1 MPSPKLYMLLLG
13 ACLPM
18 RHTEQHDI
26 FFCIGENLI
35 SLIPAIKK
43 FWPEAKENI
52 HIDAWRQ
59 VTQVNG
65 YNVKVTA
72 RNNEDDDLV
81 DQRLFFINLG
91 GYKKDEFD
99 EFHYKMIVV
108 ATEKGEAVRQSKQT
122 AFFKHMGFKGATSH
136 IDDKYGVDV
145 DDLFEITDILPAD
158 QKELYAIE
166 LTSAAE
172 EITDEIH
179 LGYFR
184 LDKLEGL

>member
-1 MPSPKLYMLLLG
+1 MPSLKLYMLLLG
-13 ACLPM
+13 ASPPS

-26 FFCIGENLI
+26 FFCIGENLA

-43 FWPEAKENI
+43 FWPEAKEKV
-52 HIDAWRQ
+52 HIDAWRE

-65 YNVKVTA
+65 YTIKVNA
-72 RNNEDDDLV
+72 RNNEDNAPA

-108 ATEKGEAVRQSKQT
+108 APEKGEAVRQSKQT

-145 DDLFEITDILPAD
+145 DDLFEINDILPAD
-158 QKELYAIE
+158 QKKLYTIQ
-166 LTSAAE
+166 LLPSTE
-172 EITDEIH
+172 EIIDEIH
-179 LGYFR
+179 LGYFK